1 MPSDDLKTIEFDMS
15 RKSVDVS
22 NMIYFI
28 VMATS
33 VSFDPMKPSIYQA
46 INDKYKIKKSYFIH
60 FIFY

>member
-33 VSFDPMKPSIYQA
+33 VSFGPMKPHIYQA
-46 INDKYKIKKSYFIH
+46 INDKHKIKKL
-60 FIFY
+60 